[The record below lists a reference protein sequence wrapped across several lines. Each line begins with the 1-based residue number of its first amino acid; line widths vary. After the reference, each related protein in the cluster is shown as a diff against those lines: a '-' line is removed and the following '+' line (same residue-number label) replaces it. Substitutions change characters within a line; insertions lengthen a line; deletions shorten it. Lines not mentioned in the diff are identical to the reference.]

1 MKLPNADRAFVD
13 VVKLRDYSLN
23 TEHKEGKHK
32 ARVFA
37 DALGLKSD
45 DAAWLR
51 QKLLNIA
58 KSEDCRIGKK
68 TDYGQRYV
76 IDFELTREGNAARI
90 RSAWIVRK
98 GGLPSIS
105 HVLRDIG
112 TAMPNTP
119 LKLLDVVALLVDKP
133 EERLVAGQVGTV
145 VELLSPDVYEVEFLD
160 SKGHT
165 ITVTELKRAELLLL
179 QHEPMMAA

>member
-37 DALGLKSD
+37 GALGLKSD

-58 KSEDCRIGKK
+58 KNEGCRMGRK

-76 IDFELTREGNAARI
+76 IDFELTREGKTARV
-90 RSAWIVRK
+90 RSAWIIRK
-98 GGLPSIS
+98 GEGFP
-105 HVLRDIG
+105 
-112 TAMPNTP
+112 
-119 LKLLDVVALLVDKP
+119 
-133 EERLVAGQVGTV
+133 RLVTCYV
-145 VELLSPDVYEVEFLD
+145 
-160 SKGHT
+160 
-165 ITVTELKRAELLLL
+165 I
-179 QHEPMMAA
+179 

>member
-1 MKLPNADRAFVD
+1 MKLPNTDRAFVD

-37 DALGLKSD
+37 DALGLESD

-58 KSEDCRIGKK
+58 KSEDCQMGRE

-76 IDFELTREGNAARI
+76 IDFELTREGKMVRV
-90 RSAWIVRK
+90 RSAWIIRK
-98 GGLPSIS
+98 GEDFP
-105 HVLRDIG
+105 
-112 TAMPNTP
+112 
-119 LKLLDVVALLVDKP
+119 
-133 EERLVAGQVGTV
+133 RLVTCYV
-145 VELLSPDVYEVEFLD
+145 
-160 SKGHT
+160 
-165 ITVTELKRAELLLL
+165 I
-179 QHEPMMAA
+179 